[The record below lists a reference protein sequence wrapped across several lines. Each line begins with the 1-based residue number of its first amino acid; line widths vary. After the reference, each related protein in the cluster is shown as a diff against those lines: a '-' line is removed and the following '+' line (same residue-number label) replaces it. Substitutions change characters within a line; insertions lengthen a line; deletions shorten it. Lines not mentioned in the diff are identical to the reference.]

1 MVLSP
6 SLTNETISRILKSN
20 PIKINK
26 IMPLEIKRLL
36 IIYSYADS
44 PENIRLVMMN
54 GYLIGEYQ

>member
-36 IIYSYADS
+36 IIYSHADS

-54 GYLIGEYQ
+54 DYLIGEYQ